1 MKKTYQSK
9 YHILL
14 DFPQPLLIQGGVL
27 PDPTVQFEI
36 FDRIVNIKS
45 GYSVPFGLRGT
56 VVGIQKGEKDSETMY
71 DVIFDE
77 EFPGGIIIRFV
88 KCTEKYRV
96 TGTYIIECKKKKP
109 TYFACKVQLCIHDN
123 FEEMIKTE

>member
-1 MKKTYQSK
+1 M
-9 YHILL
+9 
-14 DFPQPLLIQGGVL
+14 LIQGGVL
-27 PDPTVQFEI
+27 PDPTVQFEM

-77 EFPGGIIIRFV
+77 EFPGGIVIRFV
-88 KCTEKYRV
+88 KCTYK
-96 TGTYIIECKKKKP
+96 
-109 TYFACKVQLCIHDN
+109 FQNH
-123 FEEMIKTE
+123 